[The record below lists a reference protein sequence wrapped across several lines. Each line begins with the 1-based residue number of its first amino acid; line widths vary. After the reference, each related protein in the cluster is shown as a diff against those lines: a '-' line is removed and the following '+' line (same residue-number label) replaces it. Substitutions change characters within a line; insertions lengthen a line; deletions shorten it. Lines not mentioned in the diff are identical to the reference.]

1 MTVSYR
7 ERDLPGVSFGTPA
20 SGSKDPVLSG
30 GEVGMEEALMLVG
43 KSDEDGTSE
52 PNGLR
57 VDAINSHPARPAA
70 GVIGRRKHNL
80 RAQPTQIVGRAGE
93 LKSWVLAEDRG
104 MFDEELITSEERK
117 VVWQ

>member
-93 LKSWVLAEDRG
+93 CLA
-104 MFDEELITSEERK
+104 
-117 VVWQ
+117 